1 MSKNHV
7 ALVVEVAGAAVLVA
21 GVWLWSAAAALVVAG
36 VLLIAFAVAMQVGD

>member
-7 ALVVEVAGAAVLVA
+7 ALVVEVAGAAVLI
-21 GVWLWSAAAALVVAG
+21 AG